1 MTVFKT
7 DLSPYSFLAFWLHR
21 LSATVQKRFE
31 AALDEHDITVAQWN
45 LLLFIA
51 QERDCLPGRLVALA
65 GIDGAAVTRGVDR
78 LVARGY
84 AERIYDLNDKRSVRI
99 LLTTVGHDVLEATLP
114 IAIEQDVLWTEHLS
128 TVSRDELS
136 HIFKDLLK
144 SDKISGDNIG
154 TIISAHLHKPM

>member
-21 LSATVQKRFE
+21 LSATVMKRFE
-31 AALDEHDITVAQWN
+31 AALDQHDITVAQWN

-51 QERDCLPGRLVALA
+51 REEDCLPGKLVALA

-84 AERIYDLNDKRSVRI
+84 VERIYDLNDRRSVRI
-99 LLTTVGHDVLEATLP
+99 MLTTAGHAVLSATLP
-114 IAIEQDVLWTEHLS
+114 IATEQDLLWTENMSVS
-128 TVSRDELS
+128 TRDDLIR
-136 HIFKDLLK
+136 IFNDLLK
-144 SDKISGDNIG
+144 DDKIAGENVDTRIVR
-154 TIISAHLHKPM
+154 